1 MVWNQKIAF
10 RIFLVFLIVIFCLMA
25 YFIFIGDEGSS
36 AEKFFESIGFESGE
50 SAMDNPAIP
59 LPPGNSIGSGSS
71 GSSGGSSS
79 GSSGGGNGE
88 TGNIEAQVLSFC
100 TFDAFHTITSEVPC
114 RCGFTSVCYQEESV
128 CDATFNNGEGY
139 CS

>member
-10 RIFLVFLIVIFCLMA
+10 RIFLVFLIVVFCLMA

-36 AEKFFESIGFESGE
+36 AEKFFGSIGFESE
-50 SAMDNPAIP
+50 ENAMNNPAIP
-59 LPPGNSIGSGSS
+59 LPPGNPIGSGISS
-71 GSSGGSSS
+71 GSGGSSS
-79 GSSGGGNGE
+79 GSGGGE
-88 TGNIEAQVLSFC
+88 TGNTETQILSFC